1 MLVEVEISSFALDPS
16 RNTPVII
23 LKEVS
28 GKRTLPVP
36 IGPLEASAIAIES
49 LKVTPDKPLTI
60 DLTRIIMEQLGGK
73 LTRVIIS
80 DVVENSLHARLQI
93 VRGNGA
99 VTMIDCRPCDALAL
113 AMRCKTSLYAMD
125 FLFDKIQNGN
135 TSSEEEKLRKHISSI
150 DTLDFGR
157 YILE

>member
-1 MLVEVEISSFALDPS
+1 MLVEVEISSFAVDPS

-60 DLTRIIMEQLGGK
+60 DLARLIMEQLGGK
-73 LTRVIIS
+73 LTRVIIT
-80 DVVENSLHARLQI
+80 DIIENSLHARIQI
-93 VRGNGA
+93 SKGKGSMS
-99 VTMIDCRPCDALAL
+99 MIDCRPCDVLAL
-113 AMRCKTSLYAMD
+113 AMRCKTPIYAMD
-125 FLFDKIQNGN
+125 FLFEKIQTGI
-135 TSSEEEKLRKHISSI
+135 SLSEEEKLKKHISSI

>member
-80 DVVENSLHARLQI
+80 DIVENSLHARLQI
-93 VRGNGA
+93 ARGNGA

-113 AMRCKTSLYAMD
+113 AMRCKTPLYAID
-125 FLFDKIQNGN
+125 LLFDKIQNGN
-135 TSSEEEKLRKHISSI
+135 SISEEEKLRKHISSI